1 MPLETAIK
9 KATSLPAAHM
19 GIARRGAI
27 KPGYYADLVLFDPA
41 TVLDRA
47 TPADPHAV
55 SVGIEAVWVN
65 GAAVYRQGKTTGAH
79 PGRVIRRGDR

>member
-1 MPLETAIK
+1 MPLEIAIE
-9 KATSLPAAHM
+9 KASSLAAAHV

-27 KPGYYADLVLFDPA
+27 KPGFYADLVLFDPA

-55 SVGIEAVWVN
+55 SVGISEVWVN
-65 GAAVYRQGKTTGAH
+65 GQPVWRDGKTTGAR